1 MNVFTKAILHIIMC
15 LDLQIH
21 TTLNVSHN
29 LMYIEMLRCN
39 LFSHA

>member
-1 MNVFTKAILHIIMC
+1 MNVFTKAIWHNIMC

-21 TTLNVSHN
+21 TTLNVCHN